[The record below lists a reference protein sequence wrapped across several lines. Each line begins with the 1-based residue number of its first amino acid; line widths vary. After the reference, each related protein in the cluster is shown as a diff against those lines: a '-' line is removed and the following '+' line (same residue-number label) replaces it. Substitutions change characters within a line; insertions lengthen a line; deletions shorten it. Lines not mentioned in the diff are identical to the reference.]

1 MGRPAVADS
10 SAGTPMA
17 RMDLVAPAQATYEI
31 DTDVSELRFRARA
44 FTRFWVR
51 GTMPVAEGSVRFTD
65 GRVSGDGQIA
75 ADRLSTGLAPR
86 DWHLRS
92 SHYLHTARH
101 PRIRVSV
108 ADTAVGSP
116 FECTVV
122 VRGASCTVPLTVD
135 AVELDEEVL
144 RVTGHL
150 LLDRRPLPMLPPIAG
165 VSRLVE
171 IELEL
176 LARRVSVDEGDSPP

>member
-1 MGRPAVADS
+1 MADS
-10 SAGTPMA
+10 YVSEPIEPGGLAPVRGTYA
-17 RMDLVAPAQATYEI
+17 I
-31 DTDVSELRFRARA
+31 DTDASQFRFRAKA

-51 GTMPVAEGSVRFTD
+51 GTMPITEGSVRFTD

-101 PRIRVSV
+101 PWIRVSV
-108 ADTAVGSP
+108 AETPVGGP

-122 VRGASCTVPLTVD
+122 VRGTSCTVPLTVD
-135 AVELDEEVL
+135 AVDLDEEVL

-176 LARRVSVDEGDSPP
+176 LARRVSVDDGESPP

>member
-1 MGRPAVADS
+1 VADS
-10 SAGTPMA
+10 SAGTSMKREGLLPPVEAM
-17 RMDLVAPAQATYEI
+17 YEI
-31 DTDVSELRFRARA
+31 DTDVSELRFRAKA

-51 GTMPVAEGSVRFTD
+51 GTMPIAEGLVRFTD
-65 GRVSGDGQIA
+65 GRVSGAGHIA

-101 PRIRVSV
+101 ARIRVSV
-108 ADTAVGSP
+108 AETPVGSP

-122 VRGASCTVPLTVD
+122 VRGTSCTVPLTVD
-135 AVELDEEVL
+135 AVELDEEL
-144 RVTGHL
+144 LQVTGHL

-176 LARRVSVDEGDSPP
+176 LARRVSVDDGESRP

>member
-1 MGRPAVADS
+1 MTDS
-10 SAGTPMA
+10 SVGAPLEPGALTSVRGTYA
-17 RMDLVAPAQATYEI
+17 V
-31 DTDVSELRFRARA
+31 DTDASQFRFRAKA
-44 FTRFWVR
+44 FTRFWIR
-51 GTMPVAEGSVRFTD
+51 GTMPIAEGSVRFTD
-65 GRVSGDGQIA
+65 GRVSGDGQLA
-75 ADRLSTGLAPR
+75 ADRLTTGLAPR

-108 ADTAVGSP
+108 ADSPVGGP

-122 VRGASCTVPLTVD
+122 VRGTSCTVPLTVD
-135 AVELDEEVL
+135 AVEREEQTL
-144 RVTGHL
+144 RVTAHL

-171 IELEL
+171 IELGI
-176 LARRVSVDEGDSPP
+176 LARRTSDR

>member
-1 MGRPAVADS
+1 MADS
-10 SAGTPMA
+10 SVSEPIEPGAMAPVRGTYA
-17 RMDLVAPAQATYEI
+17 I
-31 DTDVSELRFRARA
+31 DTDASQFRFRAKA

-51 GTMPVAEGSVRFTD
+51 GTMPIAEGSVRFTD

-108 ADTAVGSP
+108 AATPVGGP

-122 VRGASCTVPLTVD
+122 VRGTSCTVPLTVD

-144 RVTGHL
+144 QVTGHL

-176 LARRVSVDEGDSPP
+176 LARRVSVDDGESPP

>member
-1 MGRPAVADS
+1 MADS
-10 SAGTPMA
+10 FVSEPIEPGGLAPVRGTYA
-17 RMDLVAPAQATYEI
+17 I
-31 DTDVSELRFRARA
+31 DTDASQFRFRAKA

-51 GTMPVAEGSVRFTD
+51 GTMPIAEGSVRFTD

-101 PRIRVSV
+101 PWIRVSV
-108 ADTAVGSP
+108 AETPVGGP

-122 VRGASCTVPLTVD
+122 VRGTSCTVPLTVD

-144 RVTGHL
+144 QVTGHL

-176 LARRVSVDEGDSPP
+176 LARRVSVDDGGSPP

>member
-1 MGRPAVADS
+1 VADS
-10 SAGTPMA
+10 SAGRSMA
-17 RMDLVAPAQATYEI
+17 RRDLAAPAEATYEI
-31 DTDVSELRFRARA
+31 DTDVSELRFRAKA
-44 FTRFWVR
+44 FTRFWVQ
-51 GTMPVAEGSVRFTD
+51 GTMPVAEGSVRFID

-75 ADRLSTGLAPR
+75 PDRLSTGLAPR

-108 ADTAVGSP
+108 ADSPLGGP

-144 RVTGHL
+144 QVTGHL

-176 LARRVSVDEGDSPP
+176 VARRVSGR

>member
-1 MGRPAVADS
+1 MTDS
-10 SAGTPMA
+10 SVDAPPQPGVSTPVHGTYA
-17 RMDLVAPAQATYEI
+17 I
-31 DTDVSELRFRARA
+31 DPDASQFRFRAKA
-44 FTRFWVR
+44 FTRLWVR
-51 GTMPVAEGSVRFTD
+51 GTMPIAEGWVQFTD
-65 GRVSGDGQIA
+65 GRVSGNGQIA
-75 ADRLSTGLAPR
+75 AARLTTGLAPR
-86 DWHLRS
+86 DWHRRS

-108 ADTAVGSP
+108 GETAVGSP
-116 FECTVV
+116 SERTVV
-122 VRGASCTVPLTVD
+122 VRGVSCTVPLTVD

>member
-1 MGRPAVADS
+1 MTDS
-10 SAGTPMA
+10 SVGAPLEPGALTSVRGTYA
-17 RMDLVAPAQATYEI
+17 V
-31 DTDVSELRFRARA
+31 DTDASQFRFRAKA
-44 FTRFWVR
+44 FTRFWIR
-51 GTMPVAEGSVRFTD
+51 GTMPIAEGSVRFTD
-65 GRVSGDGQIA
+65 GRVSGDGQLA
-75 ADRLSTGLAPR
+75 ADRLTTGLAPR

-108 ADTAVGSP
+108 ADSPVGGP

-122 VRGASCTVPLTVD
+122 VRGTSCTVPLTVD
-135 AVELDEEVL
+135 AVELEEQTL
-144 RVTGHL
+144 RVTAHL

-171 IELEL
+171 IELGI
-176 LARRVSVDEGDSPP
+176 LARRTSDR

>member
-1 MGRPAVADS
+1 
-10 SAGTPMA
+10 
-17 RMDLVAPAQATYEI
+17 
-31 DTDVSELRFRARA
+31 
-44 FTRFWVR
+44 
-51 GTMPVAEGSVRFTD
+51 MPIAEGSVRFTD

-75 ADRLSTGLAPR
+75 ADRLGTGLRPR

-92 SHYLHTARH
+92 AHYLHTARH
-101 PRIRVSV
+101 PRIAVSV
-108 ADTAVGSP
+108 AETPVGGP

-122 VRGASCTVPLTVD
+122 VRGVSATVPLTVD
-135 AVELDEEVL
+135 AVERDEPVL

-171 IELEL
+171 IELDL
-176 LARRVSVDEGDSPP
+176 VARRVSPR

>member
-1 MGRPAVADS
+1 MTDS
-10 SAGTPMA
+10 SSGAPLEPGVSTPA
-17 RMDLVAPAQATYEI
+17 YDTYAI
-31 DTDVSELRFRARA
+31 DPDASQFRFRAKA

-51 GTMPVAEGSVRFTD
+51 GTMPIAEGSVRFTD

-86 DWHLRS
+86 DRHLRS

-108 ADTAVGSP
+108 AETPVAGP

-144 RVTGHL
+144 RLTGHL
-150 LLDRRPLPMLPPIAG
+150 LLDRRPLPRLPPT
-165 VSRLVE
+165 SRGS
-171 IELEL
+171 
-176 LARRVSVDEGDSPP
+176 RRAHCSTQT